1 MYATLESQGLTGVGF
16 IQIQGG
22 SRDGLALLQ
31 NGDSRPPVIPSRASQ
46 LEKVFQ
52 SAPEIA
58 DQLVVL
64 TARLQGFLSDENR
77 DAVQAILGNLATV
90 RSEEHT
96 SELQSLMRISYAV
109 FCLKQKTN
117 KNTKMRTH

>member
-46 LEKVFQ
+46 LEKGFQ
-52 SAPEIA
+52 SAPAIA
-58 DQLVVL
+58 DPLVVL
-64 TARLQGFLSDENR
+64 SARLQGFLSDEISH
-77 DAVQAILGNLATV
+77 AVQANLETKQNVLPMHRRRAV
-90 RSEEHT
+90 EEET
-96 SELQSLMRISYAV
+96 GS
-109 FCLKQKTN
+109 
-117 KNTKMRTH
+117 

>member
-77 DAVQAILGNLATV
+77 DAVQAILGN

-96 SELQSLMRISYAV
+96 SELQSLM
-109 FCLKQKTN
+109 QT
-117 KNTKMRTH
+117 